1 MLHAV
6 GVGNAGVAFA
16 GSAKGVA
23 GDDGHML
30 LFQQLRA
37 EILTA
42 HARALDAGEGVER
55 TARLKAGQA
64 HIVKGLHHKAAAHI
78 VLVAHAVDLAIALL
92 QGGDGGVLAG
102 GGGTHDSTLVDLG
115 HDPDDGCRAAGIAQT
130 PAGHG
135 VSLGEAVHHDGALGH
150 AGQGGNGNMRPQA
163 VVQLGVDLI
172 GEHHDVGA
180 AQHLSYRFQIL
191 ALHHR
196 TGGVVGKRHDEQLCL
211 GGDGCFQR
219 IGTQAELVLL
229 TAGHMHRHTAG
240 QGGDGLVAHK
250 AGLRDDDLVPGLH
263 QRADAHINGFAAAHR
278 DEHLVQR
285 VVVQAHAAL
294 QILCHLG
301 AQLLQACVGGV
312 AGAAMLQTL
321 NAGFAHGPWRFE
333 VRLAHAQTDALGH
346 FGSQIEKFADAG
358 GAHGLSGRRDQF
370 IVVHHSTVHSLSSIS
385 SS

>member
-1 MLHAV
+1 
-6 GVGNAGVAFA
+6 
-16 GSAKGVA
+16 
-23 GDDGHML
+23 
-30 LFQQLRA
+30 
-37 EILTA
+37 
-42 HARALDAGEGVER
+42 
-55 TARLKAGQA
+55 
-64 HIVKGLHHKAAAHI
+64 
-78 VLVAHAVDLAIALL
+78 
-92 QGGDGGVLAG
+92 
-102 GGGTHDSTLVDLG
+102 
-115 HDPDDGCRAAGIAQT
+115 
-130 PAGHG
+130 
-135 VSLGEAVHHDGALGH
+135 
-150 AGQGGNGNMRPQA
+150 
-163 VVQLGVDLI
+163 
-172 GEHHDVGA
+172 
-180 AQHLSYRFQIL
+180 
-191 ALHHR
+191 
-196 TGGVVGKRHDEQLCL
+196 
-211 GGDGCFQR
+211 
-219 IGTQAELVLL
+219 
-229 TAGHMHRHTAG
+229 MHRHTAG

-263 QRADAHINGFAAAHR
+263 QRADAHINGFASAHR

-321 NAGFAHGPWRFE
+321 NAGFAHGPWRFK

>member
-1 MLHAV
+1 
-6 GVGNAGVAFA
+6 
-16 GSAKGVA
+16 
-23 GDDGHML
+23 
-30 LFQQLRA
+30 
-37 EILTA
+37 
-42 HARALDAGEGVER
+42 
-55 TARLKAGQA
+55 
-64 HIVKGLHHKAAAHI
+64 
-78 VLVAHAVDLAIALL
+78 
-92 QGGDGGVLAG
+92 
-102 GGGTHDSTLVDLG
+102 
-115 HDPDDGCRAAGIAQT
+115 
-130 PAGHG
+130 
-135 VSLGEAVHHDGALGH
+135 
-150 AGQGGNGNMRPQA
+150 
-163 VVQLGVDLI
+163 
-172 GEHHDVGA
+172 
-180 AQHLSYRFQIL
+180 
-191 ALHHR
+191 
-196 TGGVVGKRHDEQLCL
+196 
-211 GGDGCFQR
+211 
-219 IGTQAELVLL
+219 
-229 TAGHMHRHTAG
+229 MHRHTAG

-301 AQLLQACVGGV
+301 AQLLQACIGGV

-321 NAGFAHGPWRFE
+321 DAGFAHGPWRFE